1 MMNRRQLI
9 AASLT
14 PACAWLLSPG
24 AAHAHHGW
32 SSFDQDRPLY
42 LEGRAAKVAWRN
54 PHAELELEL
63 PADLRLPADLAT
75 RTLPPQAAG
84 PDGAALLRA
93 ARLPTRRDRRW
104 QIELAPLTRMNAWKV
119 AEIKPGDTLAVLGF
133 TFTGEKG
140 DALLR
145 AEYLWSGGGVYGL
158 RSAPA

>member
-1 MMNRRQLI
+1 MNRRQLI
-9 AASLT
+9 AASL
-14 PACAWLLSPG
+14 APG
-24 AAHAHHGW
+24 AALALRPGIAWAHHGW
-32 SSFDQDRPLY
+32 SSFDQERPLY
-42 LEGRAAKVAWRN
+42 LEGRALKVAWRN

-63 PADLRLPADLAT
+63 APEPRLPADLAT

-84 PDGAALLRA
+84 VDGPALLRA

-104 QIELAPLTRMNAWKV
+104 LVELAPLTRMSAWKV

-140 DALLR
+140 DAVLR